1 MVRNSKSTP
10 SENKDNS
17 SNQDKQDEVSD
28 NKDDKIQ
35 DEQYQDSDNEFRGK
49 NHIKLEKRFKEWEEL
64 TLLAEIVLNL

>member
-1 MVRNSKSTP
+1 VWAHCVIKFRFDRESCLFHTEILLIMVRNSKSTP

-35 DEQYQDSDNEFRGK
+35 DE
-49 NHIKLEKRFKEWEEL
+49 
-64 TLLAEIVLNL
+64 